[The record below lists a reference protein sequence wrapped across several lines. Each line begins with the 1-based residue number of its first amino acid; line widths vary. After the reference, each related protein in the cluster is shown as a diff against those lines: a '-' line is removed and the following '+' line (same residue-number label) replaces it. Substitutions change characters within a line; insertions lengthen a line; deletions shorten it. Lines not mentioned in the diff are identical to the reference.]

1 MHSLLLCKSAANL
14 RIGVRSEDLRD
25 SPEKSIKGSGIALS
39 SPRLVIP
46 AAIHGLRVLSH
57 QYFANDP
64 FDFQLVPAMSWVF
77 VYKAAALVQAYRDN
91 DDLTLVFPDS
101 GEVSSD

>member
-1 MHSLLLCKSAANL
+1 MVPSIFRHKKSKK
-14 RIGVRSEDLRD
+14 IGVRSEDLRD

-46 AAIHGLRVLSH
+46 AAIHGLRVLS
-57 QYFANDP
+57 QQNFADDL
-64 FDFQLVPAMSWVF
+64 FDFQLVPAMSGVF
-77 VYKAAALVQAYRDN
+77 VYEAAALVQAYRDN